1 MHLFF
6 IFVDVGIIF
15 AYLVI
20 ERTVSMTQPSEGSVF
35 QKILSFIKNSYVRI
49 RGRFAEPLPLGLTE
63 FNDWSNSII
72 LAYDLPGND
81 STYFTLAVMILHM
94 PAGLDAYPKCKVA
107 AQVRKAM
114 SNQVVSQVIQD
125 LKAKQEAAIKAAQ
138 QPVEA
143 TTQPATAASTD
154 VQQQPV

>member
-1 MHLFF
+1 
-6 IFVDVGIIF
+6 
-15 AYLVI
+15 
-20 ERTVSMTQPSEGSVF
+20 MTPANKSLVF
-35 QKILSFIKNSYVRI
+35 QKVYSFLKNAYVRI
-49 RGRFAEPLPLGLTE
+49 RGRFTSPLPLGLTE
-63 FNDWSNSII
+63 FNTWTDSII
-72 LAYDLPGND
+72 NAYGLPDND

-94 PAGLDAYPKCKVA
+94 PANLDAFPKAKVA

-154 VQQQPV
+154 VQQQQ